1 MKSFVRAVALVSLG
15 VLATLA
21 VARLH
26 AKQAAA
32 QQPVHPTKEIVQP
45 TVMTR
50 YQLHSED
57 HTADVL
63 AIMSLWSN
71 YTFFND
77 THNGPGMASLFT
89 EDAVLHFVLNDHGKL
104 VPTGG
109 TNGCRLTGRK
119 DMATFF
125 GFNRTA
131 KLGPENHNGLAVP
144 GPSRQ
149 VMTSPM
155 VKVDDDGNTAMLTA
169 YFEGGVYRTFFRK
182 APDGWQ
188 IAEFYI
194 IFDKAHAYTNECD
207 MDGPIPRPQN

>member
-1 MKSFVRAVALVSLG
+1 MKSLVRAVALVSLG

-26 AKQAAA
+26 AKLAA

-144 GPSRQ
+144 GPSRH

-155 VKVDDDGNTAMLTA
+155 VKVDDDGKTAMLTA